1 MKVYLGPHLDI
12 WRCRILNYYMEKK
25 YEYDWPDVDDWSIYE
40 RALEKLEDGI
50 QFVFDYTINQYIKR
64 KKRKEKVRIDNYDIW
79 GMDHT
84 LALIILPML
93 KLLKE
98 KKHGSPWVDD
108 KDVPKELRSTN
119 APAVKDEY
127 EWDDNNPKRWEW
139 VLDEMIYTF
148 ECAANEEWDDQFYS
162 GESDLKTVP
171 VEYGGKK
178 FFKFERG
185 PNDTFKVD
193 RKGMEKA
200 WKRRREGLRLFAKYY
215 HNLWD

>member
-1 MKVYLGPHLDI
+1 MKVYLGPYVHI
-12 WRCRILNYYMEKK
+12 WRCRIHSRYMDKK
-25 YEYDWPDVDDWSIYE
+25 YKYDWPDVEDWSTYE

-50 QFVFDYTINQYIKR
+50 QFVYNHTINVYLSR
-64 KKRKEKVRIDNYDIW
+64 KKRKEKVRIDPYDVW

-84 LALIILPML
+84 LALIIVPML

-98 KKHGSPWVDD
+98 KKHGHPWVDD

-119 APAVKDEY
+119 APAVKDEH
-127 EWDDNNPKRWEW
+127 EWDENSSKRWEW
-139 VLDEMIYTF
+139 VLDEMIHAF
-148 ECAANEEWDDQFYS
+148 ECAANEEWDSQFYS
-162 GESDLKTVP
+162 GKSDLRFVP
-171 VEYGGKK
+171 IEVDGKK
-178 FFKFERG
+178 FFKCESG
-185 PNDTFKVD
+185 PEDTFKVD

>member
-1 MKVYLGPHLDI
+1 MKVNLGPYVHT
-12 WRCRILNYYMEKK
+12 WRCRIFTKYMDKK
-25 YEYDWPDVDDWSIYE
+25 YNFDWPDVDEFTMYE
-40 RALEKLEDGI
+40 RFLEKLEDVLEFI
-50 QFVFDYTINQYIKR
+50 YRYTINQYLKR
-64 KKRKEKVRIDNYDIW
+64 KKRKEKIHIDPYDIW

-84 LALIILPML
+84 LALIIVPML

-98 KKHGSPWVDD
+98 KKHGHPWVDD

-119 APAVKDEY
+119 APPVENEY
-127 EWDDNNPKRWEW
+127 EWDENCSKRWEW
-139 VLDEMIYTF
+139 VLNEMIHTF
-148 ECAANEEWDDQFYS
+148 ECAANEEWDNQFYS
-162 GESDLKTVP
+162 GEHDLRLVP
-171 VEYGGKK
+171 VEVNGNKY
-178 FFKFERG
+178 FQYERG